1 MLKSAGIESRD
12 LANAESSFVQVAT
25 KPSYV
30 NINVN
35 ADAVLGSGST
45 STSTSNTLKKQFF
58 VDSILGQ
65 TGKFG
70 MYGTPTDVKVSKVE
84 SSSSSKNVNVNS
96 SLYVLT
102 FTTLTPGMRE
112 IDRKAYV
119 STKIIGDGVYMLVV
133 GTALSRFKGQEGLL
147 RKVADSFEIVEAPK
161 SNFRR

>member
-30 NINVN
+30 NVNVNVN
-35 ADAVLGSGST
+35 ADAVLGT
-45 STSTSNTLKKQFF
+45 SITLKKQFF

-84 SSSSSKNVNVNS
+84 SSSSSSSSSKNVNVNS
-96 SLYVLT
+96 SLYLLT

-133 GTALSRFKGQEGLL
+133 GTALSRFKGQEDLL

>member
-30 NINVN
+30 NVNVN
-35 ADAVLGSGST
+35 ADAVLGT
-45 STSTSNTLKKQFF
+45 SITLKKQFF
-58 VDSILGQ
+58 MDSILGQ

-84 SSSSSKNVNVNS
+84 SSSSSSSKNVNVNS
-96 SLYVLT
+96 SLYLLT

-133 GTALSRFKGQEGLL
+133 GTALSRFKGQEDLL